1 MKMAGGSVSSSPGF
15 LGIAM
20 EDNVFRAIEQR
31 KVSAQIVDQVKSLIA
46 NGRLKPGDALPPER
60 ELMKV
65 FNVSRPTLREA
76 LNTLSTMGFVQMAQ
90 RRRTRV
96 KSLVPS
102 NITEPLHYLLKDDI
116 KVSLELIEARTIIE
130 TGNVRLAAKRATEA
144 DIERLENCLDK
155 MGQKLKDNTSF
166 TEEDAAFHLAIAE
179 ATHNKIQT
187 HLMFSIYDLLKE
199 KVGLCYYNDETE
211 YMYQQ
216 HRDIVEAIKAGD
228 EALSQSRMEN
238 HLNYVESLL
247 NRLITEETSSRKS

>member
-1 MKMAGGSVSSSPGF
+1 
-15 LGIAM
+15 M

-46 NGRLKPGDALPPER
+46 NGKLKPGDALPPER

-102 NITEPLHYLLKDDI
+102 NITEPLHHLLQEDI
-116 KVSLELIEARTIIE
+116 KVALELIEARAIIE
-130 TGNVRLAAKRATEA
+130 TGNVRLAAKRATTA
-144 DIERLENCLDK
+144 DIQRLEVCLEQ
-155 MGQKLKDNTSF
+155 MGRKLKDDKSF
-166 TEEDAAFHLAIAE
+166 TDEDAAFHLAIAE

-187 HLMFSIYDLLKE
+187 HLMFSIYDLLQE
-199 KVGLCYYNDETE
+199 KVGLCYYDDETE
-211 YMYQQ
+211 LIYQQ
-216 HRDIVEAIKAGD
+216 HCDIVEALKKGD
-228 EALSQSRMEN
+228 EALALKQMEK
-238 HLNYVESLL
+238 HLSYVEKLL
-247 NRLITEETSSRKS
+247 NRLVVEEAGNKRS

>member
-1 MKMAGGSVSSSPGF
+1 
-15 LGIAM
+15 M

-102 NITEPLHYLLKDDI
+102 NITEPLHHLLKDDI

-130 TGNVRLAAKRATEA
+130 TGNARLAAKRATVE
-144 DIERLENCLDK
+144 DIERLEQCLGTMHK
-155 MGQKLKDNTSF
+155 KLKDNTSF
-166 TEEDAAFHLAIAE
+166 TDEDAGFHLAIAE
-179 ATHNKIQT
+179 ATHNKVQS

-199 KVGLCYYNDETE
+199 KVGLCYYDDETE
-211 YMYQQ
+211 YIYRQ
-216 HRDIVEAIKAGD
+216 HVAIVEAIKTRD
-228 EALSQSRMEN
+228 ESLAQARMEE
-238 HLNYVESLL
+238 HLAYIESLL
-247 NRLITEETSSRKS
+247 NRLIGKETGKAV

>member
-1 MKMAGGSVSSSPGF
+1 
-15 LGIAM
+15 M

-102 NITEPLHYLLKDDI
+102 NITEPLHHLLKEDM
-116 KVSLELIEARTIIE
+116 KVSLELIESRSIIE
-130 TGNVRLAAKRATEA
+130 TGNVRLAAKRATQD
-144 DIERLENCLDK
+144 DIERLEKCLEK
-155 MGQKLKDNTSF
+155 MGQKLRDNKSF
-166 TEEDAAFHLAIAE
+166 TAEDAAFHLAIAE

-199 KVGLCYYNDETE
+199 KVGLCYFNDETD

-216 HRDIVEAIKAGD
+216 HCDIVEAIKARD
-228 EALSQSRMEN
+228 ERRAQNRMEV
-238 HLNYVESLL
+238 HLSYVESLL
-247 NRLITEETSSRKS
+247 NRLINGEPEGVKD